1 MLPRDLITLEG
12 LMLLIH
18 YSAAVAG
25 VEIKAFLSERS
36 SPANLVPYKSL
47 PMLRNSFTKEVI
59 ANDYKLPA
67 MPETTCFTEW
77 SREESFLSPDM
88 EDLIPSE
95 QLIVN
100 PGLASTVNIGYS
112 VSLRTGKKLTL

>member
-1 MLPRDLITLEG
+1 MFPRDLITLEG

-47 PMLRNSFTKEVI
+47 PMLRNMV
-59 ANDYKLPA
+59 ARWL
-67 MPETTCFTEW
+67 
-77 SREESFLSPDM
+77 
-88 EDLIPSE
+88 
-95 QLIVN
+95 
-100 PGLASTVNIGYS
+100 
-112 VSLRTGKKLTL
+112 

>member
-1 MLPRDLITLEG
+1 MKLPRDLITLEG

-59 ANDYKLPA
+59 SNDYKLPA
-67 MPETTCFTEW
+67 MPEVTCFTER
-77 SREESFLSPDM
+77 SREESFLSPAM
-88 EDLIPSE
+88 EDL
-95 QLIVN
+95 V
-100 PGLASTVNIGYS
+100 PGAQGGDSIEKVLAS
-112 VSLRTGKKLTL
+112 VSA

>member
-1 MLPRDLITLEG
+1 MFPRDLITLEG

-67 MPETTCFTEW
+67 VPEATCFTEQGPN
-77 SREESFLSPDM
+77 SMRK
-88 EDLIPSE
+88 I
-95 QLIVN
+95 
-100 PGLASTVNIGYS
+100 AA
-112 VSLRTGKKLTL
+112 